1 VERRAYSQKVLFPEK
16 FKPKLQPVE
25 KKSKA
30 LDLTDELDEEERLRV
45 EAAEWMPS
53 TVVSKKPESG
63 EGDAIEDKLGSAF
76 DRIKKTVQ
84 VALPV
89 PRVPPLVCSMV
100 LAHVCVVALVYTCST
115 CVHGAMGTAM
125 GIHSVLC
132 VCGG

>member
-1 VERRAYSQKVLFPEK
+1 MERRAYSQKVLFPEK

-84 VALPV
+84 VAL
-89 PRVPPLVCSMV
+89 RVPPLVCSMV
-100 LAHVCVVALVYTCST
+100 LAHAHVCVVALVCTCST